1 MSKAKYGWKR
11 FSADFVGTNWGKPTR
26 DTDAVDWA
34 TRRDQPSLMV
44 IQRKKKSN
52 FHKLIQ
58 REKTLKFLI
67 ISDLYFF

>member
-1 MSKAKYGWKR
+1 MSKHHTQIW
-11 FSADFVGTNWGKPTR
+11 FLNPMKPTR